1 MSNERVKVKAVFLT
15 TPKDDSIP
23 VEVFAYFPEEVSDT
37 AERYHISYAHEG
49 QHSDCMELF
58 ALECDPA
65 PLELYKPLLD
75 ELSNVVGYEV
85 TVLDAVEWKRSN
97 GKKLKVYKQRIQDI
111 IADKEDE
118 ETAETASQGAAA

>member
-1 MSNERVKVKAVFLT
+1 MSNEKVKVKAVFLT

-37 AERYHISYAHEG
+37 NGRYHICYAHEG

-58 ALECDPA
+58 ALECEPA
-65 PLELYKPLLD
+65 PLELYMPLLD
-75 ELSNVVGYEV
+75 ELSNVIGYDV
-85 TVLDAVEWKRSN
+85 TVLDAKEWKKSN

-111 IADKEDE
+111 IADREDE
-118 ETAETASQGAAA
+118 EAEGEKEGAAA

>member
-1 MSNERVKVKAVFLT
+1 MSNERVNVKAVFLT

-37 AERYHISYAHEG
+37 AGRYHMSYAHVG
-49 QHSDCMELF
+49 QHSNCMELF

-75 ELSNVVGYEV
+75 ELSNVIGYDV
-85 TVLDAVEWKRSN
+85 TVLDAKEWKKSN

-111 IADKEDE
+111 IADREDE
-118 ETAETASQGAAA
+118 EAEGKKEGAAA

>member
-49 QHSDCMELF
+49 QHSNCMELF

-75 ELSNVVGYEV
+75 ELSNVIGYDV
-85 TVLDAVEWKRSN
+85 TVLDAKEWKKSN

-111 IADKEDE
+111 IADREDE
-118 ETAETASQGAAA
+118 EAEGEKEGAAA

>member
-37 AERYHISYAHEG
+37 AERYHICYAHEG
-49 QHSDCMELF
+49 QHSNCMELF

-75 ELSNVVGYEV
+75 ELSNVIGYDV
-85 TVLDAVEWKRSN
+85 TVLDAKEWKKSN

-111 IADKEDE
+111 IADREDE
-118 ETAETASQGAAA
+118 EAEGEKEGAAA